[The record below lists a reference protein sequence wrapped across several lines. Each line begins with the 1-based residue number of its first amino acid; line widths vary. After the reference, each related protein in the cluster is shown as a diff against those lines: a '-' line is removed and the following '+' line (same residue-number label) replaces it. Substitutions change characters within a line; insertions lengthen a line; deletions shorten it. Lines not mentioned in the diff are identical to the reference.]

1 MLMFDSKRVLYED
14 NHLIAVLKYA
24 GEIVQGDKTGDQP
37 LSAYVAEFLKAK
49 YEKPGDAFIGVI
61 HRIDRPVSGLVLLAK
76 TSKGL
81 SRMNELFRDK
91 KVQKTYW
98 ALVEGVPQLQEGKI
112 EGYLF
117 KNEKLNKSFFSE
129 TPRVN
134 ALASSLSY
142 KLIRKFDRYSLLEI
156 DPLTGRHHQIR
167 VMLSNMGN
175 PIKGDV
181 KYGARRA
188 NSDQSICLHARALVF
203 THPIKQEAIRI
214 EAPLPETKAWDF
226 VLAK

>member
-1 MLMFDSKRVLYED
+1 MLDEKRILFED
-14 NHLIAVLKYA
+14 NHLIAVLKFA

-37 LSAYVAEFLKAK
+37 LSELVADFLKKK

-61 HRIDRPVSGLVLLAK
+61 HRIDRPVSGVVLLAK
-76 TSKGL
+76 TSKAL

-91 KVQKTYW
+91 QVKKTYW
-98 ALVEGVPQLQEGKI
+98 ALVEGAPLLKEGKI

-117 KNEKLNKSFFSE
+117 RNEKLNKSFFSE
-129 TPRVN
+129 NPRQN

-142 KLIRKFDRYSLLEI
+142 RLVRQYDRYSLLEI
-156 DPLTGRHHQIR
+156 HPHTGRHHQIR
-167 VMLSNMGN
+167 VMLAHIGN

-188 NSDQSICLHARALVF
+188 NPDQSICLHARALQF
-203 THPIKQEAIRI
+203 IHPIKKENILIQAL
-214 EAPLPETKAWDF
+214 LPETKAWEF
-226 VLAK
+226 VEAN